1 MLREDIKLRNLL
13 ELKCNDVCFSY
24 YRYRRGFLI
33 MKSSLKIGSVMD
45 IPIKLHITF
54 LLVLP
59 MFAYIFSV
67 NPQPFGFA
75 GVEPPTLRYVLSA
88 TASILLFASV
98 LLHELAH
105 SYLAKRYGVKI
116 DSITLFLFGGVS
128 AMEEMPKKPGQ
139 EANMAFAGPLTS
151 IIIGSICISIHIYM
165 ISQNSELS
173 LNPVYLV
180 FWILGSMNLMLGIFN
195 LLPAFPMDGGRV
207 LRSFYARKMSYAKAT
222 HNAASVGK
230 FFAILMAIFGIFVGN
245 LWFPLIALFIY
256 VGASEEEQSTQ
267 ANVALGNILVKDIM
281 TKDVISVNPSMLV
294 EDLVQFIFEKKH
306 MGYPVLEKGSLK
318 GVVTFTDIEHV
329 PHLERSITRVSN
341 IMTKS
346 VISVPSNAK
355 ASDAMKLIV
364 SKNIGR
370 VMIVDNEVLVGILS
384 RTDLVRIL
392 KLKLES

>member
-1 MLREDIKLRNLL
+1 MN
-13 ELKCNDVCFSY
+13 
-24 YRYRRGFLI
+24 
-33 MKSSLKIGSVMD
+33 SSLKIGSVMG

-54 LLVLP
+54 VLVLP
-59 MFAYIFSV
+59 MFAYIFSI

-75 GVEPPTLRYVLSA
+75 GVEPPTMRYALSA
-88 TASILLFASV
+88 VASILLFASV

-139 EANMAFAGPLTS
+139 EAKMAFAGPLTS
-151 IIIGSICISIHIYM
+151 IIIGSICVSIHIYL
-165 ISQNSELS
+165 ISSNPSLS

-180 FWILGSMNLMLGIFN
+180 FWILGSMNLILGIFN

-207 LRSFYARKMSYAKAT
+207 LRSLYARKMSYVKAT
-222 HNAASVGK
+222 HRAVSVGK

-267 ANVALGNILVKDIM
+267 TDVTLGSIRVKDIM
-281 TKDVISVNPSMLV
+281 TKNVVSVTPSMTV

-306 MGYPVLEKGSLK
+306 MGYPVMERDNLK
-318 GVVTFTDIEHV
+318 GIVTFTDIEQV
-329 PHLERSITRVSN
+329 PYLERPITLISD
-341 IMTKS
+341 IMTTN
-346 VISVPSNAK
+346 VISVPSNAQ

-370 VMIVDNEVLVGILS
+370 VMVVDNELLVGILS
-384 RTDLVRIL
+384 RTDLVRTL
-392 KLKLES
+392 KLRLE